1 MGAKWP
7 FQQFCWDTGQLALPS
22 SHGVGTSSTHR
33 HQLPPVP
40 ARHSQHQRAGPT
52 HKFPVVPS
60 PAQQGLGE
68 EEEGGRQ
75 PCTPRPW
82 AASEKPCLK
91 AAERPRAFQGREG
104 LLLAPSIPHHS
115 RGRARKKASRTGHPE
130 RGGCTQRRGCSGTEC
145 WGQ

>member
-68 EEEGGRQ
+68 EEEGGWPVPQDPVQLQKNPASRQ
-75 PCTPRPW
+75 QKGQEP
-82 AASEKPCLK
+82 
-91 AAERPRAFQGREG
+91 
-104 LLLAPSIPHHS
+104 S
-115 RGRARKKASRTGHPE
+115 RGE
-130 RGGCTQRRGCSGTEC
+130 RGCYSPPPSLTTAREEQEKKHHAPVILGGVDVPRGEDVQ
-145 WGQ
+145 GQNVGVDE